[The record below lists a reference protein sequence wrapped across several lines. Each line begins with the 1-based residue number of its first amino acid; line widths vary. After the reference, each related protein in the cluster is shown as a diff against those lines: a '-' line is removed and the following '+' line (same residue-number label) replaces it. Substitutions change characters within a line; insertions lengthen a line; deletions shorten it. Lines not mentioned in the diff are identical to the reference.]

1 MESMAPFE
9 TGSGPFSFWNPLT
22 CPRVVSYELRALRE
36 MPGGSHGRQ
45 IPTCICLGTHVRRMR
60 RPNRHRLLELTLG
73 NWPLWRIAGGRFMS
87 DDRAVL
93 RKKMQEKL
101 AELKSSAIADL
112 EHRGYEVRG
121 KTTTQIRQILKR
133 HPTKSPSIA

>member
-1 MESMAPFE
+1 VLFP
-9 TGSGPFSFWNPLT
+9 
-22 CPRVVSYELRALRE
+22 YELHAFRE

-45 IPTCICLGTHVRRMR
+45 IPTCICLGPHVRPLRG
-60 RPNRHRLLELTLG
+60 PVRHRLLELTLG
-73 NWPLWRIAGGRFMS
+73 LYPLWRIAGGRCMS

-93 RKKMQEKL
+93 RKKMQDEL
-101 AELKSSAIADL
+101 VELKSSAIADL

-133 HPTKSPSIA
+133 HPTKTPSIA